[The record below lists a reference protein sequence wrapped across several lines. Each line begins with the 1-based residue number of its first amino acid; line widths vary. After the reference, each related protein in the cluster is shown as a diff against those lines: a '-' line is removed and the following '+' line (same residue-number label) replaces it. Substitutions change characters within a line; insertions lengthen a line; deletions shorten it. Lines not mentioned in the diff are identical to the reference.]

1 MSVVTSLDFDG
12 GTDGVVLTLLDNMIW
27 PILAVAVLG
36 ALVFVPQTFTNLRS
50 IELLL
55 HSSVGLGFLVLAE
68 SICLIS
74 GHFDL
79 SVGSI
84 AGFSAMFAALVLSPS
99 NWAVFASPV
108 AGVVTILLVGA
119 LIGVVNGVFISKLG
133 INPFLQTLA
142 FLIIF
147 EGAKIS
153 LSSLPVS
160 DLPSGYTAIGASA
173 EVAVG
178 ALLLTFLV
186 VAILMKRTPFG
197 QSIYALGSEKES
209 ARAVGINTDRMII
222 AVYGLSG
229 LFAGV
234 GGLMLTGY
242 TTVVS
247 PDTASGLVFPAF
259 AASVIGGISLFGGRG
274 KVSGALG
281 GVLLLGLVQT
291 ALNLSGIGVAQIQA
305 VNGLIL
311 LIAILLYNTRSNIRQ
326 RILSAE
332 ATQ

>member
-209 ARAVGINTDRMII
+209 ARAVGIDTDRMII

-259 AASVIGGISLFGGRG
+259 AASVIGGISLYGGRG

>member
-1 MSVVTSLDFDG
+1 MSVVDVFRPRRSSQD
-12 GTDGVVLTLLDNMIW
+12 VILTLLDNMIW
-27 PILAVAVLG
+27 PILALTVLSV
-36 ALVFVPQTFTNLRS
+36 LVLVPQTFTNLRS
-50 IELLL
+50 IELVL

-84 AGFSAMFAALVLSPS
+84 AGFSAMLAALMLSPS
-99 NWAVFASPV
+99 KWAVISEPV
-108 AGVVTILLVGA
+108 VGFVVILAVGTT
-119 LIGVVNGVFISKLG
+119 IGVANGVMISKLG

-147 EGAKIS
+147 EGMKIS

-160 DLPSGYTAIGASA
+160 DLPEAYTSPGSTPEVAIGLL
-173 EVAVG
+173 VA
-178 ALLLTFLV
+178 AFLV
-186 VAILMKRTPFG
+186 TALVMRHTPFG
-197 QSIYALGSEKES
+197 QAIYALGSEKES
-209 ARAVGINTDRMII
+209 ARAVGIGTDRMII
-222 AVYGLSG
+222 AVYALSG
-229 LFAGV
+229 LLSAV

-247 PDTASGLVFPAF
+247 PETAGGLVFPAF

-274 KVSGALG
+274 RVTGALG
-281 GVLLLGLVQT
+281 GVLLLGVIQS

-305 VNGLIL
+305 VNGLVL
-311 LIAILLYNTRSNIRQ
+311 LVAILLYNTRTTIRQ
-326 RILSAE
+326 RVLSAE
-332 ATQ
+332 AWS